1 MAEVKGQRVVILGC
15 GRVGSTLAR
24 QLAVDGYS
32 VTVVDSTADSFR
44 RLGPKFRG
52 NKVIGNGLDQD
63 TMRKAGV
70 ENVNTFIAVTQ
81 GDNTNIMAVQ
91 IAREVFG
98 AKRVVARLYD
108 PIRAQAYREMG
119 IVTLCT
125 TTVAA
130 GLIRATVCESTECD
144 ELRAKVESWDMDYLE
159 QVG

>member
-1 MAEVKGQRVVILGC
+1 MADSNGRRVVILGC

-24 QLAVDGYS
+24 QLAVDGYA
-32 VTVVDSTADSFR
+32 VTVIDSTADSFR
-44 RLGPKFRG
+44 RLGGKFKG
-52 NKVIGNGLDQD
+52 TKIVGNGLDQD

-70 ENVNTFIAVTQ
+70 EHSNVFIAVTQ

-108 PIRAQAYREMG
+108 PIRSQAYREMG

-125 TTVAA
+125 TTLAA
-130 GLIRATVCESTECD
+130 GLIRSTVTESSECD
-144 ELRAKVESWDMDYLE
+144 GLREKLESWDMDYLE